1 MKAVFHFNEPDK
13 LNGLNANLIN
23 MKKYDQNI
31 EIVVVVN
38 GPAVKLFTQKV
49 KMVDDVKYHICNNAL
64 IAHDIDKSNL
74 PEGLQVVPSGVVDL
88 LQLQNKG
95 FAYIK
100 P

>member
-23 MKKYDQNI
+23 MKKYDQEI

-49 KMVDDVKYHICNNAL
+49 KMIDDVDYHLCNNAL
-64 IAHDIDKSNL
+64 MAHDINPSELMD
-74 PEGLQVVPSGVVDL
+74 GLKVVPSGVVDL
-88 LQLQNKG
+88 LQLQNRG

>member
-38 GPAVKLFTQKV
+38 GPAVKIFTQKV
-49 KMVDDVKYHICNNAL
+49 EMVDDVKYHICNNAL